1 MSVSS
6 KIATTAGRREQKR
19 LSLRAGDRLEVWWPR
34 DRQYYSGTIQEI
46 QPRRRKP
53 HHVLYDDGEEEWLDL
68 GKERFRFIEPAPPRR
83 RKSVLAEEKP
93 SCEDERE
100 LSYSSESENEFLGDD
115 LEGSRNVNASSAGGS
130 GANWD
135 ILLTDAADE
144 GVEMEPSDLEV
155 GSRIE
160 VYWPQTGTYK
170 TGTVHE
176 ISRVNQMFVQY
187 DSGHENWISKSTDNW
202 RLSDRQTKEEATDDG
217 SAAHVA
223 AAKTAGST
231 KSSSLQDATEPSS
244 WDEKSMNRIK
254 QESKVKHASSSK
266 SSKKKPITR
275 AASTDSPKDRK
286 SKRKLKDT
294 EPLTAGTHSLDAKV
308 KRASSSKSSKKKP
321 ITRAA
326 LTESPRDRKTK
337 RKLKDTETLTAG
349 THSLDAGS
357 KIEVY
362 CGTFQTYCAA
372 TVLDV
377 SLSLEKA
384 HVQYVASGKKEWI
397 GLAGEKWR
405 LQPETKKARTKTEH
419 PDASVNEN
427 KSPERSPTEQ
437 SDEGMTDSA
446 KQQPIAI
453 GSRVEV
459 WWEADSEWYAGTVTK
474 KLEDG
479 KDLIEYDDGDEEEL
493 DLLEYGKYRLL
504 VPDLIAIGS
513 RVEVH
518 WDDDNQFHSGTVTKK
533 HDQDWWYMEYDDE
546 QIGWINFRETPFAFL
561 ADSKRNDITLDVVG
575 GNLNKDAS
583 LELESPARA
592 PPSPSGSCD
601 NDDDDDDDTVEL
613 LRDTTA
619 TISQSQRSRLKLRQN
634 ESDSPVSN
642 GQSFINENEEGI
654 LIPSEINRLSS
665 LFDDDEEESLC
676 SVSKRPTE
684 KTTSTSA
691 SLTLWSSNVTNREL
705 ATVFDD
711 VADVDE
717 EAIDQQCANE

>member
-1 MSVSS
+1 MTVR
-6 KIATTAGRREQKR
+6 K
-19 LSLRAGDRLEVWWPR
+19 
-34 DRQYYSGTIQEI
+34 SGSIW
-46 QPRRRKP
+46 
-53 HHVLYDDGEEEWLDL
+53 D
-68 GKERFRFIEPAPPRR
+68 KERFRFIGLCGGGA
-83 RKSVLAEEKP
+83 VLR
-93 SCEDERE
+93 DERE
-100 LSYSSESENEFLGDD
+100 RSYSSESENEFLGDD
-115 LEGSRNVNASSAGGS
+115 LEGGSRNVNASSAGGS

-144 GVEMEPSDLEV
+144 KVETETSALEV

-187 DSGHENWISKSTDNW
+187 DSGDENWISKSTDNW
-202 RLSDRQTKEEATDDG
+202 RLSDRQTKKELGDDG

-223 AAKTAGST
+223 AKTEDST
-231 KSSSLQDATEPSS
+231 KSSSLRDATES
-244 WDEKSMNRIK
+244 WDEKSMNRTK
-254 QESKVKHASSSK
+254 QSKVKRASSSK

-275 AASTDSPKDRK
+275 AASTESPKDRK

-294 EPLTAGTHSLDAKV
+294 ETLTAGTHSLNAKV

-326 LTESPRDRKTK
+326 STESPKDRTSK
-337 RKLKDTETLTAG
+337 RKLEDTETLTAD

-357 KIEVY
+357 RIEVY
-362 CGTFQTYCAA
+362 CGQFQTYCAA

-384 HVQYVASGKKEWI
+384 HVQYVASGTKEWI

-405 LQPETKKARTKTEH
+405 LQPETKKKARTKTEQ
-419 PDASVNEN
+419 PDPSVNEN

-437 SDEGMTDSA
+437 PDEGRTDSA
-446 KQQPIAI
+446 EKQPIAI

-459 WWEADSEWYAGTVTK
+459 WWEGDSEWYAGTLTE

-479 KDLIEYDDGDEEEL
+479 KDLIEYDDGEEEEL

-504 VPDLIAIGS
+504 VPELIAIGS
-513 RVEVH
+513 RVEVL
-518 WDDDNQFHSGTVTKK
+518 WDDDNQFHSGTVTKNY
-533 HDQDWWYMEYDDE
+533 DQDWWYMEYDDE

-561 ADSKRNDITLDVVG
+561 KDSKRNDITLDVVV
-575 GNLNKDAS
+575 GNSSKDES
-583 LELESPARA
+583 LELESPASA

-601 NDDDDDDDTVEL
+601 NDDDDDDDDTVEL
-613 LRDTTA
+613 LRDATT
-619 TISQSQRSRLKLRQN
+619 TISQSQRSRLKRRQN
-634 ESDSPVSN
+634 ESDLPVNN
-642 GQSFINENEEGI
+642 GQTFANENEEGI
-654 LIPSEINRLSS
+654 LIPCEINRFTS
-665 LFDDDEEESLC
+665 LFDDDEEESQR
-676 SVSKRPTE
+676 SVSKGPTE
-684 KTTSTSA
+684 KITSTST
-691 SLTLWSSNVTNREL
+691 SFTLWSSNVTNREL

-711 VADVDE
+711 VADVEE
-717 EAIDQQCANE
+717 EALDQECFDNDGSVVARCTTE